1 MDDLAGKRVLITGAA
16 RGIGLDMAIAFAEA
30 GAGVALADRDA
41 AALTEAESAV
51 RVLGVPT
58 LAVELDVT
66 SPAAIEAAA
75 LAIENDLGPIDV
87 LVNNAG
93 IVHGGALTAVPL
105 ERHLATMRVNCD
117 GVIAMTHRFLPGLIA
132 RPEAHLVTI
141 ASASAF
147 VGLPYG
153 TSYAAS
159 KWAALGF
166 TESVRAELR
175 ELGHDHVGVTAV
187 CPSYIGTGM
196 FDGVQAPAAT
206 RMLEPE
212 FVAGRVVEAVL
223 AGEPYVLEPWLVKL
237 TPALKGVLPTALWD
251 ALGSALGVTD
261 SMASW
266 KGREESSGKDP
277 RRTTP
282 SE

>member
-1 MDDLAGKRVLITGAA
+1 MQDLRGKRVLITGAA
-16 RGIGLDMAIAFAEA
+16 RGVGLDMAIAFAEA

-41 AALTEAESAV
+41 AALVEAEAAV
-51 RVLGVPT
+51 AVLGVPT
-58 LAVELDVT
+58 ERIELDVT
-66 SPAAIEAAA
+66 RVETIDAAA
-75 LAIENDLGPIDV
+75 EQIAGSFGAIDV

-93 IVHGGALTAVPL
+93 IVHGGALTDVPL
-105 ERHLATMRVNCD
+105 ERHLATMRVNVD
-117 GVIAMTHRFLPGLIA
+117 GVVAMTHRFLPMLVA
-132 RPEAHLVTI
+132 QPEAHLVTI

-153 TSYAAS
+153 TTYAAS

-166 TESVRAELR
+166 TESLRAELK

-196 FDGVQAPAAT
+196 FDGVSTPAT
-206 RMLEPE
+206 TTMLEPE

-223 AGEPYVLEPWLVKL
+223 AGEPYVLEPFLVKL
-237 TPALKGVLPTALWD
+237 TPTLKGLLPTPLWD

-266 KGREESSGKDP
+266 KGHRETVGKSDGSE
-277 RRTTP
+277 TP